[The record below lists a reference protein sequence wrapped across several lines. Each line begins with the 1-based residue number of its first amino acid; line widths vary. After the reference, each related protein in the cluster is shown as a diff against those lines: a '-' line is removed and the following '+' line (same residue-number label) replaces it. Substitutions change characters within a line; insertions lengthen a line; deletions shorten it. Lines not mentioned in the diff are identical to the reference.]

1 MHNKQYVMSSA
12 AQTDVIS
19 RNNKQTL
26 GNYKQLKIT

>member
-1 MHNKQYVMSSA
+1 MSSA

-26 GNYKQLKIT
+26 GNYKQLQIT